1 MKIFAAV
8 PLELLMDTRLTARQ
22 FRLMVAL
29 LSFCHR
35 GQMTVHPKR
44 QTLAERARMRESQVS
59 IETTALVRL
68 GWLKK
73 EGQGGNGKAVRY
85 TILTPETVHESCT
98 VHESGTVHDSC
109 TVCAPEECAGIDD
122 KTVHESG
129 TVHDSCTVSPAKQQ
143 TVHESCT
150 PTVHDSC
157 THVITEDTT
166 EDTKVLSPPLIPPQV
181 RSKRNSVPVAP
192 CPADVEQAVYEE
204 WLSHRSAKGC
214 KPLWSKRAAT
224 LHSNEAARAGI
235 SYQAALEY
243 AMERNWQ
250 AFHAGG
256 YLQFVGERR
265 GGYATAAQ
273 KKLDEMQKQDAVIF
287 GDSFIKSRED
297 DARTIDVQATKR
309 HQMLRLIR

>member
-1 MKIFAAV
+1 M
-8 PLELLMDTRLTARQ
+8 
-22 FRLMVAL
+22 
-29 LSFCHR
+29 
-35 GQMTVHPKR
+35 
-44 QTLAERARMRESQVS
+44 
-59 IETTALVRL
+59 
-68 GWLKK
+68 
-73 EGQGGNGKAVRY
+73 
-85 TILTPETVHESCT
+85 
-98 VHESGTVHDSC
+98 
-109 TVCAPEECAGIDD
+109 
-122 KTVHESG
+122 
-129 TVHDSCTVSPAKQQ
+129 
-143 TVHESCT
+143 
-150 PTVHDSC
+150 
-157 THVITEDTT
+157 
-166 EDTKVLSPPLIPPQV
+166 
-181 RSKRNSVPVAP
+181 PVAP